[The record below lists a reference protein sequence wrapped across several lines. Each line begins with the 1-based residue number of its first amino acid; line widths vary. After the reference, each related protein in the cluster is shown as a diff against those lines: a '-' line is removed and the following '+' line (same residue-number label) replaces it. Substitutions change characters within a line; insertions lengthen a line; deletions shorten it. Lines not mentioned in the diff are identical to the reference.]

1 MHDWMESTYIL
12 PYLGI
17 FFFIHLHR
25 CVVVVVCQG
34 QPSTAQ
40 SQPCNAGLPPQAD
53 KLIGRMAATAA
64 VPYWM
69 GGCFSWASF
78 PRGAAHT
85 QALQGKHS
93 SLESRCLLSRH
104 RVHMPFSLDHSRLEL
119 DPFPLCHR
127 RASSSERRAP
137 SLPGPRAVKVFSPL
151 VPFEVS
157 NARFQ
162 ARQSQLARA
171 GSAGK
176 LASTHT
182 HIRTYIVHAHARLAC
197 RPACLP

>member
-1 MHDWMESTYIL
+1 MTGWKVHTSFRTWVSFSSFT
-12 PYLGI
+12 
-17 FFFIHLHR
+17 FIVASSSSFARVNLR
-25 CVVVVVCQG
+25 PPKVNLAMRA
-34 QPSTAQ
+34 S
-40 SQPCNAGLPPQAD
+40 PPQAD